1 MNNRLK
7 ILLVVLLSSTVSLY
21 AADNKGGAIDSVVY
35 KEMRDSVH
43 NAFNDADSARFYT
56 AVKKFERY
64 LLKQKDLH
72 SYYTQRCNEIVF
84 ELNRQDIYEAYKLAC
99 DLSRELAERKL
110 DKEMYMAINMMGH
123 IYNFSGNKESAK
135 KCWWE
140 VIRRMEQAGYIE
152 SQPPI
157 YMNLVNILMDEDPDE
172 ALRLIDQAASIARQ
186 TSPEREFDIETR
198 RTLAYY
204 RKGDM
209 ERFLKGYK
217 EYKEGEAKGLT
228 SVHGRELEVYYLVQQ
243 GKTNE
248 AIQLAN
254 RELDADRYAT
264 MAEIYAK
271 ANRWK
276 DAYDML
282 RKDIAETDSVNSIIL
297 SSSMQGIQD
306 EVEKYEKEREEAQ
319 RHVITLFIIAS
330 LLLMLVFALFYIVQ
344 VRRRHMRE
352 MKKAYRRALE
362 SDKLKTAFIQNVSH
376 EVRTPLNVIT
386 GFAQVMANPENNL
399 TQEERRSMADMMVH
413 NTYRITNMINEVLM
427 IAVHE
432 SATERRLTAIHCN
445 AFFSDI
451 VANVHVEM
459 EKKKLLKLSYD
470 SVLDDGFTIQSE
482 ERLLKLILVQ
492 LLDNAVKNTSVG
504 TITLKASA
512 TDTELIL
519 AVEDTG
525 CGVPPHEEER
535 IFERFVKLDQF
546 KEGLGIGLTFSRTM
560 AQRLGGD
567 VRLDTTYQGPGAR
580 FVVTIPLA

>member
-56 AVKKFERY
+56 AVKKFENY
-64 LLKQKDLH
+64 LRKQKDWH
-72 SYYTQRCNEIVF
+72 GYYTQRCNEIVF

-135 KCWWE
+135 RCWWE

-254 RELDADRYAT
+254 RDLESDRYAT

-276 DAYDML
+276 EAYNML

-297 SSSMQGIQD
+297 GSSMQGIQD
-306 EVEKYEKEREEAQ
+306 EVEKYEKERKDSLRYVYA
-319 RHVITLFIIAS
+319 LIAIVL
-330 LLLMLVFALFYIVQ
+330 LLLMLVVALFYIVQ
-344 VRRRHMRE
+344 ARRRHMRE

-376 EVRTPLNVIT
+376 EVRTPLNVIS
-386 GFAQVMANPENNL
+386 GFAQVMANPESNL
-399 TQEERRSMADMMVH
+399 TQEERSNMADLMVH

-427 IAVHE
+427 ISVHE
-432 SATERRLTAIHCN
+432 SATERKPAQIKCNEVFRAI
-445 AFFSDI
+445 
-451 VANVHVEM
+451 VEGVHVEA
-459 EKKKLLKLSYD
+459 EKEKLVTLNYKTT
-470 SVLDDGFTIQSE
+470 LDDNFTIVSE
-482 ERLLKLILVQ
+482 ERVLKMILVQ
-492 LLDNAVKNTSVG
+492 LLDNAVKNTITGSV
-504 TITLKASA
+504 TLKASA
-512 TDTELIL
+512 TETELLL

-560 AQRLGGD
+560 AQRLDGD

>member
-21 AADNKGGAIDSVVY
+21 AVDNKGSARDAKY
-35 KEMRDSVH
+35 LEMRDSVH
-43 NAFNDADSARFYT
+43 NAFNDADSARFYA

-306 EVEKYEKEREEAQ
+306 EVEKYEKER
-319 RHVITLFIIAS
+319 L
-330 LLLMLVFALFYIVQ
+330 
-344 VRRRHMRE
+344 
-352 MKKAYRRALE
+352 
-362 SDKLKTAFIQNVSH
+362 
-376 EVRTPLNVIT
+376 
-386 GFAQVMANPENNL
+386 
-399 TQEERRSMADMMVH
+399 
-413 NTYRITNMINEVLM
+413 
-427 IAVHE
+427 
-432 SATERRLTAIHCN
+432 
-445 AFFSDI
+445 
-451 VANVHVEM
+451 
-459 EKKKLLKLSYD
+459 
-470 SVLDDGFTIQSE
+470 
-482 ERLLKLILVQ
+482 
-492 LLDNAVKNTSVG
+492 
-504 TITLKASA
+504 
-512 TDTELIL
+512 
-519 AVEDTG
+519 
-525 CGVPPHEEER
+525 
-535 IFERFVKLDQF
+535 
-546 KEGLGIGLTFSRTM
+546 
-560 AQRLGGD
+560 
-567 VRLDTTYQGPGAR
+567 
-580 FVVTIPLA
+580 